1 MASASSDDDGRSFG
15 SEPDFAAMSNLR
27 LVEDDPGPSGTHVFD
42 EIHDDAPRDF
52 GHELEIADGERL
64 RAAFEAFEDAVY
76 ADGAGGASNADD
88 LESPPNATAGGART
102 DRNAAPAKPRR
113 VHADRQTT
121 RPVLEQAREWR
132 RLAPHLRVRGAAIE
146 CAPRDAGDVE
156 GVQMIVMPAAP
167 PSAQR
172 EVPGSSADD
181 DAAPWRLA
189 SAGEWWGQCA
199 SLRVRGREAPKLR
212 APPGPFAA
220 GAEGAEEEVFAQD
233 GELVETFADDTPA
246 RGERRELM
254 GASYGNQSDF
264 HASERAARRRAAGL
278 PCVDPP
284 VVLALDRAFFQGEI
298 RAGEVEVSN
307 PGHAGAAA
315 WRADADGD
323 GDGDLDSAFGDDEE
337 TGAFSGNRLDA
348 RDVLAYSNTL
358 ELEGFDDDTLRRSPP
373 NPWPGEVQWGAPG
386 AHSESE
392 WSDADSEELRRWAP
406 EPR

>member
-132 RLAPHLRVRGAAIE
+132 RLAPHLRVRGSAIE

-167 PSAQR
+167 ASAQR

-181 DAAPWRLA
+181 DAAPWRSD
-189 SAGEWWGQCA
+189 SAGEWWGQSA

-284 VVLALDRAFFQGEI
+284 VVLALDRAFLRGEI

-307 PGHAGAAA
+307 PGHVGALA
-315 WRADADGD
+315 WRDGD
-323 GDGDLDSAFGDDEE
+323 GDVDVDLDSAFGDDEE
-337 TGAFSGNRLDA
+337 ETGFGAFSGHRLNDA

-358 ELEGFDDDTLRRSPP
+358 EGFVYSNTPP